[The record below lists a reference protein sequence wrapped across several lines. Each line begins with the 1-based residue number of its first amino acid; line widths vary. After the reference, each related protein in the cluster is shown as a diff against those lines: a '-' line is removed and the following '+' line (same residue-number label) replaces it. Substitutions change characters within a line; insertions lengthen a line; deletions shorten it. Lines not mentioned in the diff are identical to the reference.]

1 MQENYKDGRT
11 IMNIKV
17 TRMVATA
24 SNLSIVLLAL
34 TATTVLVK
42 NYLLRS
48 PAVNDTA
55 TSLAAKAVSAPQ
67 NVSQS
72 GADRPR
78 GPIAGTNVALPGFD
92 WSGSNKTVVLA
103 LSSKCHFCSESAP
116 FYQRLNDEMAQHRDA
131 RLIAVFPQEV
141 GEAKQYLSALG
152 VKIEDVRN
160 ATLNSIGVNG
170 TPTLI
175 IIDSKGRIEQSWVG
189 KLSPEREAEVI
200 SRVKTSA

>member
-1 MQENYKDGRT
+1 M
-11 IMNIKV
+11 
-17 TRMVATA
+17 
-24 SNLSIVLLAL
+24 L
-34 TATTVLVK
+34 
-42 NYLLRS
+42 
-48 PAVNDTA
+48 
-55 TSLAAKAVSAPQ
+55 
-67 NVSQS
+67 
-72 GADRPR
+72 
-78 GPIAGTNVALPGFD
+78 
-92 WSGSNKTVVLA
+92 LA

-116 FYQRLNDEMAQHRDA
+116 FYQRLNDEMAQHTGA

-141 GEAKQYLSALG
+141 GEGKQYLSALG

-189 KLSPEREAEVI
+189 KLSPEKEAEVI